1 MNRRKFIS
9 VLGLGT
15 GAVALTTGLTRC
27 GNLESS
33 LSAANGDQDTSYGWN
48 GPTSEMKDIRLQ
60 VLAYAVLSPN
70 PHNIQPWIIKL
81 TGEKEFELYVDPERL
96 LPETDPYYRQIHI
109 GQGTFLETAAI
120 AATGLK
126 HEAKITLFPQG
137 MYSNTELA
145 NKPVARVRLEAN
157 DKVETNPLFAHI
169 LNRHSNKREYNNA
182 PLTQAQVSELEQ
194 FHANNNQTPFT
205 LVSSPAAKKQLE
217 QVLTKAMKIEVKDK
231 ARDMETIK
239 MFRFND
245 DEVMKYR
252 DGFGTA
258 QAGLSG
264 FKRILVENF
273 FLSRE
278 SVEKDSTDFGQQAV
292 TMTQKT
298 AASTGTFAWMSS
310 KFNTR
315 EDQVNVGREYCR
327 INLKTIEMGLAQ
339 HPMSQV
345 LQEYKDM
352 LPLQGEFKRFFNI
365 KDSDTVQMLFR
376 LGTAEMTPH
385 GPRRAIKDIIKA

>member
-15 GAVALTTGLTRC
+15 GAVALTTGLTSC

-33 LSAANGDQDTSYGWN
+33 ISAENSGQDTSYGWN
-48 GPTSEMKDIRLQ
+48 GPTSDMKDIRLQ

-157 DKVETNPLFAHI
+157 DKVKTNPLFTHI
-169 LNRHSNKREYNNA
+169 LSRHSNKREYNNA
-182 PLTQAQVSELEQ
+182 PLTQVQASELEQ
-194 FHANNNQTPFT
+194 FHASYNQSPFT

-217 QVLTKAMKIEVKDK
+217 HVLTKAMQIEVKDK

-264 FKRILVENF
+264 IKRILVENF

-278 SVEKDSTDFGQQAV
+278 SAEKDSTDFGQQAV
-292 TMTQKT
+292 TMTQKS
-298 AASTGTFAWMSS
+298 AASTGTFAWISS

-345 LQEYKDM
+345 LQEYEAM

-365 KDSDTVQMLFR
+365 KQTDTVQMLFR
-376 LGTAEMTPH
+376 LGTADVTPH
-385 GPRRAIKDIIKA
+385 GPRRALTDMIKA